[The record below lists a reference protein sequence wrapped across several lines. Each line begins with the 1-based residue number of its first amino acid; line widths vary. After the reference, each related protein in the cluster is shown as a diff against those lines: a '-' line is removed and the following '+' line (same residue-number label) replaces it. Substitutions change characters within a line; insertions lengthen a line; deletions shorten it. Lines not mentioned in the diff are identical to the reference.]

1 MVPVPSIT
9 DQNHHVIPR
18 SFKNHSAL
26 KSADFDIDSTSN
38 LIYLPKD
45 RTVHATRSIHNG
57 WNKDHAQYNQDIMAE
72 LDEISAIGKEE
83 GWNQQQYNDAVND
96 LRRDTRQNLR
106 QNKTKCG

>member
-18 SFKNHSAL
+18 SLKNHSAL

-57 WNKDHAQYNQDIMAE
+57 WNKDHAQYNQDIRAE
-72 LDEISAIGKEE
+72 LD
-83 GWNQQQYNDAVND
+83 
-96 LRRDTRQNLR
+96 
-106 QNKTKCG
+106 